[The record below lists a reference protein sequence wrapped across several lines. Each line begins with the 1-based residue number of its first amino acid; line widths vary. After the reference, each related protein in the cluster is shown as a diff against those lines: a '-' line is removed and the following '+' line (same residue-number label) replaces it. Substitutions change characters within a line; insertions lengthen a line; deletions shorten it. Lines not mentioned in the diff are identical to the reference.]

1 MGYII
6 KDTSA
11 LLTTKITDAA
21 RKKMSEGTFNI
32 TYFQVGDSEVCY
44 NCISGEDLTTGM
56 VLESEYNA
64 QSLSPIPEKNKA
76 NIKYPLKVTST
87 NSNTYGIPVKASIL
101 IIYLIRRLRGDSLI
115 QVQLVPMM

>member
-44 NCISGEDLTTGM
+44 NCISGEDLTTGGCDF
-56 VLESEYNA
+56 L
-64 QSLSPIPEKNKA
+64 
-76 NIKYPLKVTST
+76 TT
-87 NSNTYGIPVKASIL
+87 
-101 IIYLIRRLRGDSLI
+101 
-115 QVQLVPMM
+115 